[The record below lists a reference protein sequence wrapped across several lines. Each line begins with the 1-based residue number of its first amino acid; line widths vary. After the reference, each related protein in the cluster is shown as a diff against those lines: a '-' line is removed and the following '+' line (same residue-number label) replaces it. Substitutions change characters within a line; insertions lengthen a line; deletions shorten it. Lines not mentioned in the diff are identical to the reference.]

1 MKITDTIRRSWLH
14 AIAAVIP
21 FLGMQSASVVVHAQS
36 TFELPSIG
44 SPADALLPKTEEA
57 RIGRAMMRMFHDQ
70 GRIVQDPELTEYIN
84 DIGHT
89 LVGNA
94 ATGDQGFEFFV
105 VEDPSINA
113 FALPGG
119 YIGIHTG
126 LLQLTRNEAELAS
139 VLAHEIA
146 HVTQRHIARTI
157 HDNSR
162 ASLFTMAAMLGA
174 IALGAASGAGG
185 EVMEGA
191 LATSQAVAIQNQI
204 NFTRGYEYEADRV
217 GIATLANAGFDVTA
231 MADFFARMGRK
242 TGNSL
247 MPGDQFEYLR
257 THPVSSSR
265 TAEAKS
271 RADRYPKYARPNS
284 ISYELMKAR
293 THALYADTPE
303 RASYFFAKDADES
316 DSDEYKRAVRYGRAL
331 AAMRATRPDEAE
343 AIFEELIE
351 KQHKVI
357 PYHIGLALAQAAN
370 DQIVSSLE
378 TFERAQ
384 ELFPRNVPLTIRH
397 AEVLLE
403 TNQATKAHELLL
415 DLLNNVPPTPEQ
427 IRLIARAAIDAEQVA
442 EAHYYMAEYNI
453 MTGNLVQAVVLL
465 RRGARLQQTTPIQR
479 ARFLARADFVS
490 EYLSEEQK
498 LEVRRDRSASV
509 AQR

>member
-1 MKITDTIRRSWLH
+1 MSNNAVTKLIL
-14 AIAAVIP
+14 AIAGVLP
-21 FLGMQSASVVVHAQS
+21 LLGVLCAPTVACAQA
-36 TFELPSIG
+36 FELPSIG
-44 SPADALLPKTEEA
+44 SPADAVLSKTEEA
-57 RIGRAMMRMFHDQ
+57 RIGRAMMRMFHEQ

-89 LVGNA
+89 LVGNTN
-94 ATGDQGFEFFV
+94 TGDQTFRFFV

-126 LLQLTRNEAELAS
+126 LLQLTRNEGELAS

-162 ASLFTMAAMLGA
+162 ASIFTMAAMLGA
-174 IALGAASGAGG
+174 IALGAASSASG
-185 EVMEGA
+185 EVLEGA
-191 LATSQAVAIQNQI
+191 LATTQAVAIQNQI
-204 NFTRGYEYEADRV
+204 NFTRGYEYEADRI
-217 GIATLANAGFDVTA
+217 GIDTLANAGFDVNS

-242 TGNSL
+242 TNNSL
-247 MPGDQFEYLR
+247 VPGAQFEYLR

-265 TAEAKS
+265 TAEAKARAS
-271 RADRYPKYARPNS
+271 RYSERSRSNS
-284 ISYELMKAR
+284 ISYDLMKAR

-303 RASYFFAKDADES
+303 QATYYFAKDAEEDET
-316 DSDEYKRAVRYGRAL
+316 DGAKRAVKYGRGI
-331 AAMRATRPDEAE
+331 AAIRNNRPDQAE
-343 AIFEELIE
+343 AIFNALIE
-351 KQHKVI
+351 QQHKVI
-357 PYHIGLALAQAAN
+357 PYHIGLARAQAAN
-370 DQIVSSLE
+370 DQVNDALA
-378 TFERAQ
+378 TFDRAQ
-384 ELFPRNVPLTIRH
+384 ALFPRNVPLTIRH
-397 AEVLLE
+397 AELLLE

-453 MTGNLVQAVVLL
+453 MIGNLVQAVVLL
-465 RRGARLQQTTPIQR
+465 RRGARLPKTTPIQR

-490 EYLSEEQK
+490 EYLDEEQK
-498 LEVRRDRSASV
+498 IQVRRDRSASV
-509 AQR
+509 ASR